1 MHFKA
6 RGRLDYAQRN
16 DPAPGLSNAHQC
28 DATDGQSKHN
38 FMQLISLCNSPNKH
52 HPAQSG

>member
-16 DPAPGLSNAHQC
+16 DPAPDLSNAHQC